1 MVHRFRSHHPPQHSP
16 EVEESA
22 RAVLRAFALAGLVL
36 LYFPI
41 DMWLGTIS
49 ETEVP
54 IGAVKSVSAASG
66 ALLGLTVLE
75 TESGFYVLRGHA
87 NIQKGTPLIL
97 DIRLNGNQY
106 VCDVGKSVCV
116 RTSSRQLSAAGGQ
129 PPRHPRPAASNAE
142 DRQK

>member
-1 MVHRFRSHHPPQHSP
+1 MVPRFRHLHSSQRSP
-16 EVEESA
+16 EVEEA
-22 RAVLRAFALAGLVL
+22 TRGVLRAFALLGLFL

-66 ALLGLTVLE
+66 SLLGLTVLE
-75 TESGFYVLRGHA
+75 TETGFYVLRGYA
-87 NIQKGTPLIL
+87 NIRKGTPLIL

-116 RTSSRQLSAAGGQ
+116 RSSSRQLSAAGGQ
-129 PPRHPRPAASNAE
+129 PRPQPRPGASNANGN
-142 DRQK
+142 QK

>member
-1 MVHRFRSHHPPQHSP
+1 MVHRFRHQRSSQRSP
-16 EVEESA
+16 EVEKST
-22 RAVLRAFALAGLVL
+22 RGVLRAFALLGLFL

-49 ETEVP
+49 ETEAP

-75 TESGFYVLRGHA
+75 TATGFYVLRGYA

-97 DIRLNGNQY
+97 DSRLNGNQY

-116 RTSSRQLSAAGGQ
+116 RSSSRQLSAAGGQ
-129 PPRHPRPAASNAE
+129 LPPQPRPGASNAKG
-142 DRQK
+142 DQK